1 MKKRTNRELEALL
14 ARAVDGL
21 LPDVYA
27 QVASAP
33 LPRAAADVVPFRPA
47 ARRAPMV
54 RRIAAAC
61 ACVALL
67 CVTGA
72 FSLLCPAAYI
82 GINVNPSIELT
93 TNLFDRVLTATARN
107 ADAEAVLS
115 GLKLRNVDLDTAVSA
130 IIGSLVQ
137 HEYLKNGEGEIR
149 ITVHSGFGDRALR
162 LEERLVD
169 DVRRALPAEQ
179 QGVSVYTEAPRPA
192 PTLPGSSGSSSS
204 TRPATEPVDDDD
216 HDEDDDTT
224 VTRPAT
230 PDDSRGKKALIDC
243 ILALDPS
250 RDAAALQRMN
260 TPALRELAEDLA
272 DNDDAP
278 DEDDKEDDGDDK
290 KSEKPE
296 PDKDDKDGDEDE
308 DDD

>member
-1 MKKRTNRELEALL
+1 
-14 ARAVDGL
+14 
-21 LPDVYA
+21 
-27 QVASAP
+27 
-33 LPRAAADVVPFRPA
+33 
-47 ARRAPMV
+47 MV

-82 GINVNPSIELT
+82 GIDVNPSIELT

-149 ITVHSGFGDRALR
+149 ITVHSGLGGRALR
-162 LEERLVD
+162 LEEQLVD

-192 PTLPGSSGSSSS
+192 PTLPDSSGSSSS
-204 TRPATEPVDDDD
+204 TRPATEPTDDDD
-216 HDEDDDTT
+216 HDEDDDST

-230 PDDSRGKKALIDC
+230 PDDSRGKKALIDY

-278 DEDDKEDDGDDK
+278 DEDDRDEDDK
-290 KSEKPE
+290 KTEKPE
-296 PDKDDKDGDEDE
+296 KEKDDEDNGEE